1 VRPES
6 AVERA
11 RTGVSGRTF
20 AVTGASGYIGTA
32 LCARLASLG
41 GGVVRV
47 TRDASRLRP
56 LGGSANGGTRGSAD
70 NDATGGTTGGT
81 IRDVQGCLRNVD
93 TWSRALE
100 GAHAL
105 LHLAGET
112 SAVAAE
118 KDPAASYR
126 DSVEPI
132 GALVQAAR
140 SSAGNSLSCI
150 VLTGS
155 ATQYGLGERLPVKE
169 SDPDQPASVYD
180 QHKCDAEAAARVLE
194 RTAGASVAVVSARL
208 ANVYGPGAATSSP
221 DRGVLTKMVGLAM
234 SGETLKVF
242 APGTWLRDYI
252 YIDDVVDA
260 LIALAVDGARVPEGR
275 ALVCSGASVTL
286 LTAAT
291 FAAQVASRATDRPAE
306 VRVVAPPRE
315 LLPVETRQF
324 QGTPERLGAIG
335 WHARVSLQDG
345 PRAHGRRAYRD
356 SVLTDHA

>member
-1 VRPES
+1 MPPES

-11 RTGVSGRTF
+11 RTGVAGRTF
-20 AVTGASGYIGTA
+20 AVTGASGYIGSA

-56 LGGSANGGTRGSAD
+56 LCGSANGGTHAD
-70 NDATGGTTGGT
+70 ADSGTTSGAV
-81 IRDVQGCLRNVD
+81 RDVQGCLRDVA

-100 GAHAL
+100 GTHAL

-118 KDPAASYR
+118 KDPAASHR

-132 GALVQAAR
+132 TALVQAAR
-140 SSAGNSLSCI
+140 SGAGSALSCI

-169 SDPDQPASVYD
+169 SDPDQPSSVYD

-194 RTAGASVAVVSARL
+194 SSASGIDAPRNARAGRAVVSARL

-260 LIALAVDGARVPEGR
+260 LIALAVDGASVPQGR
-275 ALVCSGASVTL
+275 ALVCSGTSVTL

-291 FAAQVASRATDRPAE
+291 FAAQVAARATGRPAE
-306 VRVVAPPRE
+306 VRVVPPPRA

-324 QGTPERLGAIG
+324 QGTPDRLGAIG
-335 WHARVSLQDG
+335 WRARVSLEEGLARTADALAVT
-345 PRAHGRRAYRD
+345 RC
-356 SVLTDHA
+356 